1 MTRND
6 FIQLE
11 DLYSAR
17 NYSPAGPVLT
27 RGKGVWVWDTEGNRY
42 LDCVSGYG
50 AVNQGH
56 CHPKIFRTLVEQ
68 AEKLSLV
75 SRAFRTDQI
84 GLFSKE
90 ICELTGSARV
100 LLMNSGAEAV
110 ETALKTVRKW
120 GYVKKKVPEDR
131 AEIIVCDGNFHG
143 RTITVVG
150 FSSIDKY
157 RNGFGP
163 FTPGF
168 IRVPY
173 GDLEA
178 MKQAVTENTVG
189 IMVEPIQGEGGMV
202 VPPAGYLAG
211 LRDLCTEKNIKL
223 VFDEIQSGLGRTGE
237 LLGEEYESVKADVC
251 IIGKSLGGGF
261 CPVSAVL
268 ARGDELDVLGPGEHG
283 STFGGNPLACAV
295 GRTALSVLT
304 EEKMIEN
311 AAEKGAILEEAVLG
325 MRGKRIAGVR
335 GRGMMLGI
343 ELNEPAA
350 PVCKEL
356 IAAGLLCNA
365 AGESIVR
372 FTPPLTLNEEQ
383 VGWALERLEEVLE

>member
-1 MTRND
+1 
-6 FIQLE
+6 
-11 DLYSAR
+11 
-17 NYSPAGPVLT
+17 
-27 RGKGVWVWDTEGNRY
+27 
-42 LDCVSGYG
+42 
-50 AVNQGH
+50 
-56 CHPKIFRTLVEQ
+56 
-68 AEKLSLV
+68 
-75 SRAFRTDQI
+75 
-84 GLFSKE
+84 
-90 ICELTGSARV
+90 
-100 LLMNSGAEAV
+100 
-110 ETALKTVRKW
+110 
-120 GYVKKKVPEDR
+120 
-131 AEIIVCDGNFHG
+131 
-143 RTITVVG
+143 
-150 FSSIDKY
+150 
-157 RNGFGP
+157 
-163 FTPGF
+163 
-168 IRVPY
+168 
-173 GDLEA
+173 

-211 LRDLCTEKNIKL
+211 LRDLCTEKNVKL

-237 LLGEEYESVKADVC
+237 LLAEEYESVKADVC

-261 CPVSAVL
+261 VPVSAVL

-304 EEKMIEN
+304 EDKMIEN
-311 AAEKGAILEEAVLG
+311 AAAKGEVLKEAVLG